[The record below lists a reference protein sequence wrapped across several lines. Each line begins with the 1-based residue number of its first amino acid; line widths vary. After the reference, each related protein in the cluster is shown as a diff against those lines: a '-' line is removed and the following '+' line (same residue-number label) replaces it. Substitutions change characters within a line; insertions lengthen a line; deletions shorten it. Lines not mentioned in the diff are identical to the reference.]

1 MDIVTALR
9 ERQNGEALFDCQT
22 GARIEPNRLKVDEQG
37 VLRYAPSGRKV
48 RRDYVARLDVALQAA
63 LQ

>member
-9 ERQNGEALFDCQT
+9 ERQNGETLFDRQT
-22 GARIEPNRLKVDEQG
+22 GARIEPGRLKVDEQG
-37 VLRYAPSGRKV
+37 VLRYAHSGRKV